1 MKARRRPETPAPALG
16 ALPKLSGNP
25 AERRRSRFY
34 VPRPAGDRRATIGR
48 TGYDWR
54 SRP

>member
-1 MKARRRPETPAPALG
+1 MSRRRRTETPAPAPG
-16 ALPKLSGNP
+16 PLPRLRGTP
-25 AERRRSRFY
+25 AGRRRRPFY

-54 SRP
+54 RRP